1 MASAKLLTRLKS
13 EKFTILA
20 TTVRFRPPFLPATA
34 WFSGKGRD
42 EKERVQGL
50 KVGVA
55 VAAAG
60 TILGLSG
67 LAYSLR

>member
-42 EKERVQGL
+42 EKEEREDKEERNASEKIKERAESMGR
-50 KVGVA
+50 KK
-55 VAAAG
+55 
-60 TILGLSG
+60 
-67 LAYSLR
+67 